1 MNTSTITPS
10 SINSNISNIFNSYTE
25 ILANYL
31 KHKNTKSSLVYPID
45 SENETDEDYK
55 ILNDNGLDISSII
68 ITDTSSNEDELPIL
82 IYNNAIYNNDDTDAD
97 SDADSDISTIFD
109 DELDELDDLDEINYD
124 GNYRDF
130 VNFY

>member
-10 SINSNISNIFNSYTE
+10 SINSNISSIFSSYTE

-31 KHKNTKSSLVYPID
+31 KNKNTKSSLVYPIE
-45 SENETDEDYK
+45 SENETDEDDK

-82 IYNNAIYNNDDTDAD
+82 IYNNTAYNNDDTDID

-109 DELDELDDLDEINYD
+109 DEIDEIDDLDEINYD

-130 VNFY
+130 VDFY